1 MKRYTTI
8 LWAAALLAGCAKET
22 NDAPATGYGTLCFS
36 AACSAV
42 VMTETRAETR
52 VEIPA
57 ETVPAVA
64 DLGLLVES
72 IDPQHDFAQI
82 WPTLGSY
89 DSQSDYLWATRYKIT
104 LFSGEEPGADRA
116 PEGIDLPYFEGS
128 ATKLVSVGLEATRV
142 DITARLANTAVRIG
156 FTERFKGYFGNGA
169 RFSLTTEAGNSFE
182 TGYAPG
188 EEAAEAVYY
197 YVRPGR
203 FTISGEATKQTPS
216 AAQPAQTVKF
226 ADTVQEAAAA
236 GTLYTYTF
244 DVSGVGPTEQVIITV
259 NDRPIRTET
268 IDEELNDDAIPN
280 NTEN

>member
-22 NDAPATGYGTLCFS
+22 NNAPATGYGTLCFS

-42 VMTETRAETR
+42 MTTETRAETR

-116 PEGIDLPYFEGS
+116 PEGIDRPYFEGS

-142 DITARLANTAVRIG
+142 EITARLANTAVRIL
-156 FTERFKGYFGNGA
+156 FSDRFQGYFANGA
-169 RFSLTTEAGNSFE
+169 RFTLKTEAGE
-182 TGYAPG
+182 EIEIGYEAG
-188 EEAAEAVYY
+188 EKAVPRYC
-197 YVRPGR
+197 YVRPAR
-203 FTISGEATKQTPS
+203 FAIAGEATKQTPS
-216 AAQPAQTVKF
+216 ATQPAQTVQF
-226 ADTVQEAAAA
+226 AEQVNAAPEA
-236 GTLYTYTF
+236 GRLYTYVYDIT
-244 DVSGVGPTEQVIITV
+244 GVGNTGEIVVTF
-259 NDRPIRTET
+259 NDEPIRTEI
-268 IDEELNDDAIPN
+268 IDEELNDAARP
-280 NTEN
+280 EEA

>member
-8 LWAAALLAGCAKET
+8 LLWAAALAGCAKEAP
-22 NDAPATGYGTLCFS
+22 DAPATGYGTLALTAGCAS
-36 AACSAV
+36 EIVAQ
-42 VMTETRAETR
+42 TRAER
-52 VEIPA
+52 IELPAEEIPA
-57 ETVPAVA
+57 RS

-72 IDPQHDFAQI
+72 ADPEYEFTQCWESVAD
-82 WPTLGSY
+82 Y
-89 DSQSDYLWATRYKIT
+89 DSQNDSLWATKYTLT
-104 LFSGEEPGADRA
+104 LFTGEKPGAEA
-116 PEGIDLPYFEGS
+116 SPEGIGCPYFEGS

-188 EEAAEAVYY
+188 EAEADAVYY

-244 DVSGVGPTEQVIITV
+244 DVSGVGPTEQVVITV

-280 NTEN
+280 DTEN